1 MAISGISSDVVS
13 SYYNGPYLSVNS
25 AVVKP
30 QVYKTMFQQY
40 GPGLTLLQ
48 WVRSAEQVINVP
60 YSTYITAIEQ
70 QSPLAAIKINSAIA
84 AGAAG
89 ADITI
94 ILHADNYDANSYNP
108 VRLYD
113 TILIPA
119 EYQPSTV
126 YTSRLYQVVTQATTT
141 LTNDTL
147 TCRPLNNAGTDVTA
161 SQISTEVPANSWL
174 ALGYTP
180 YARGTGQP
188 AGKTQGYTSRTY
200 YPWLLK
206 ETDGVE
212 GSVIAGDYYEA
223 TELNGKF
230 FSKALARAEFRFEK
244 QKDIA
249 FSIGEYNDNASLV
262 MTSDFGGSNKVQ
274 SGKGVVTWADELAQ
288 KYTYDKTT
296 GFIVDEDFD
305 AVKVILESRGV
316 TAPTIDW
323 FVGSDLN
330 TQVENSTLE
339 FIREFSGGTNLKVG
353 ETVGIM
359 LSAFQKIGKTF
370 NLVPVASFTN
380 PADMGLLLSDQYV
393 YEYPTLGIMI
403 PQASVTL
410 SRFMD
415 KQNFTIP
422 TLALGEVNYGGENRG
437 NVVGR
442 MKGVNGVFEGMDV
455 AMDSDG
461 FFYYWLCHFFAIM
474 GGVQQWVVTRQSK
487 S

>member
-1 MAISGISSDVVS
+1 MAITGIDSSVVS
-13 SYYNGPYLSVNS
+13 AYYNGPYLSVNS

-48 WVRSAEQVINVP
+48 WVRSAEKVVDVP
-60 YSTYITAIEQ
+60 WSSYITAIEQ
-70 QSPLAAIKINSAIA
+70 QSPLAAIKIGAAIA
-84 AGAAG
+84 TGDEG

-94 ILHADNYDANSYNP
+94 VLHDDNYDANDYNP

-119 EYQPSTV
+119 EYQPATV
-126 YTSRLYQVVTQATTT
+126 YTSRLYQVVTRATDA
-141 LTNDTL
+141 NPYDTL
-147 TCRPLNNAGTDVTA
+147 TCRPFAADGTYVTD
-161 SQISTEVPANSWL
+161 SQISTEVPTNSWL

-188 AGKTQGYTSRTY
+188 AGKTVGYTSRSH
-200 YPWLLK
+200 YPFLLK
-206 ETDGVE
+206 ETDGIE
-212 GSVIAGDYYEA
+212 GSVIATDFYEA
-223 TELNGKF
+223 AELNGKF
-230 FSKALARAEFRFEK
+230 LSKALAQAEFRFEK
-244 QKDIA
+244 QKDMA
-249 FSIGEYNDNASLV
+249 FSIGEYNDNALLV
-262 MTSDFGGSNKVQ
+262 MTSDFGGSNKIQ

-288 KYTYDKTT
+288 KYTYDKDT
-296 GFIVDEDFD
+296 GFVVSEDFD
-305 AVKVILESRGV
+305 AIKIILESRGV
-316 TAPTIDW
+316 TAPVIDW

-330 TQVENSTLE
+330 TQVENSGLD

-353 ETVGIM
+353 DTVGIM

-380 PADMGLLLSDQYV
+380 PADMGLLLSDNYV

-403 PQASVTL
+403 PQASVTMKQ
-410 SRFMD
+410 FAD

-437 NVVGR
+437 NILAR
-442 MKGVNGVFEGMDV
+442 LKGPNGVFEGIDV
-455 AMDSDG
+455 ATDSDG
-461 FFYYWLCHFFAIM
+461 FFYYWMANFFTIV
-474 GGVQQWVVTRQSK
+474 GGVQQWVVTRQAK